1 MKSLRTKRVIRK
13 LMPFCHNL
21 SSSSYWLNSSGIFI
35 IRINI
40 RWHSL
45 LRNGKQ
51 IASHFGVIVLLRI
64 VPIFYVA
71 VAVLHICV
79 MSSRQKLLKWFMII
93 KQHYKFL
100 NSLQETI
107 VRLCNMLQ
115 TRLHSVVW
123 LSFQKGKKKMDMQ
136 TITISYLNLLELH
149 ICLNHH
155 NGAYESIWK
164 RKPN

>member
-123 LSFQKGKKKMDMQ
+123 LSFQKGKKKNGYANNYYQ
-136 TITISYLNLLELH
+136 LFKFIRAPHLPKSSQWRIRKHLET
-149 ICLNHH
+149 
-155 NGAYESIWK
+155 
-164 RKPN
+164 